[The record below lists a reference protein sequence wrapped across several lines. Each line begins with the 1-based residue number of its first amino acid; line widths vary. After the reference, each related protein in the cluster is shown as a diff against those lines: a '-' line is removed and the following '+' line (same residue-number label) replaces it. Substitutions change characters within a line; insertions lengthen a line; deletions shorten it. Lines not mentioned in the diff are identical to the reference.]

1 LNSLPENPE
10 AAPELAG
17 RPAPELA
24 PSEPLA
30 PSPPPD
36 PAWNGWDIARIFLMG
51 MVAIFVTTLVLSL
64 IVPGATFRQRA
75 NYLNARPELLI
86 MGQMVAYLALFAYMY
101 ILVAKERRQPH
112 FWKAVHWNWPAH
124 IWVFLFW
131 GVLMQATFLVIERFL
146 PFPKEVPFEALFR
159 RPYSVVLVAVFST
172 TLGPFM
178 EEMFFRGFLY
188 PVLKRRTGVMTAIV
202 ATALPF
208 ALMHAAQYGN
218 SWASVMLIFMVGVVL
233 AMVRE
238 KKNSLAAAFLVHVAY
253 NGTIVLLMFIATGGF
268 RHLEKLSQ

>member
-1 LNSLPENPE
+1 
-10 AAPELAG
+10 
-17 RPAPELA
+17 
-24 PSEPLA
+24 
-30 PSPPPD
+30 
-36 PAWNGWDIARIFLMG
+36 
-51 MVAIFVTTLVLSL
+51 
-64 IVPGATFRQRA
+64 
-75 NYLNARPELLI
+75 
-86 MGQMVAYLALFAYMY
+86 
-101 ILVAKERRQPH
+101 
-112 FWKAVHWNWPAH
+112 
-124 IWVFLFW
+124 
-131 GVLMQATFLVIERFL
+131 
-146 PFPKEVPFEALFR
+146 
-159 RPYSVVLVAVFST
+159 VAVFST